1 MQHNCWGICKSY
13 FEMKELL
20 AMCVQGTRMNGMY
33 NIIADNGVTALALPW
48 IKQHFAG

>member
-1 MQHNCWGICKSY
+1 MLRFGPSTIVGGFISP
-13 FEMKELL
+13 MKELL

-33 NIIADNGVTALALPW
+33 IADNGVTALALPW